1 VPIITGSKGIPIVIM
16 IVAVHQPQY
25 LPWLGYFDKI
35 DRADVFVLL
44 DNVQYKKNEWQ
55 NRNRIRTAQGWQW
68 ISVPVL
74 NQFTQ
79 QIKDVRI
86 NSRVRWKKK
95 HFHALLYNYAKSH
108 YFKEHRPFF
117 ERTYNRDWQYL
128 LDINTHVVKYL
139 VSALGINTEIVIA
152 SNLNVRNHPTERLID
167 ICKALGA
174 DTYLAGIGG
183 YKYMDMERF
192 KQAGIEVI
200 FQDFKHRTYS
210 QLFGTFEPFMSV
222 VDLLFN
228 HGKESL
234 NIIREMR

>member
-1 VPIITGSKGIPIVIM
+1 MPNIIGSKGIPIVIM

-35 DRADVFVLL
+35 DRADTFVFL

-55 NRNRIRTAQGWQW
+55 NRNRIRTTQGWQW

-74 NQFTQ
+74 NQFAQ

-86 NSRVRWKKK
+86 NNRVRWKKK
-95 HFHALLYNYAKSH
+95 HFHALLYNYAKSR
-108 YFKEHRPFF
+108 YFEEHRPFF
-117 ERTYNRDWQYL
+117 ERTYNRGWEYL
-128 LDINTHVVKYL
+128 LDINTHVIEYL
-139 VSALGINTEIVIA
+139 VSVLGINTEIVIA

-174 DTYLAGIGG
+174 DTYLAGKGG
-183 YKYMDMERF
+183 YKYMDMEKFR
-192 KQAGIEVI
+192 QAEIKVL
-200 FQDFKHRTYS
+200 FQDFKHRAYS

-234 NIIREMR
+234 NIIREMK

>member
-1 VPIITGSKGIPIVIM
+1 MPNIIGSKGIPIVIM

-35 DRADVFVLL
+35 DRADAFVFL
-44 DNVQYKKNEWQ
+44 DDVQYKKNEWQ

-74 NQFTQ
+74 NQFAQ

-86 NSRVRWKKK
+86 NNRVRWKKK
-95 HFHALLYNYAKSH
+95 HFHALLYNYAKSP
-108 YFKEHRPFF
+108 YFEEHRPFF
-117 ERTYNRDWQYL
+117 ERTYNRGWEYL
-128 LDINTHVVKYL
+128 LDINTHVIEYL

-174 DTYLAGIGG
+174 DTYLAGKGG
-183 YKYMDMERF
+183 YKYMDMEKFR
-192 KQAGIEVI
+192 QAGIKVL
-200 FQDFKHRTYS
+200 FQDFKHRAYS

-234 NIIREMR
+234 NIIREMK